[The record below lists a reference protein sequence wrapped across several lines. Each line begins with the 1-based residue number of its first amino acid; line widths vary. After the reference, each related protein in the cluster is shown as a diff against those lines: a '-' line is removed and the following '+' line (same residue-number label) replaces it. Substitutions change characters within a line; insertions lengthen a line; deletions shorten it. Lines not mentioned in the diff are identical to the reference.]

1 MGGPVGAVRGRAS
14 GRRTGGRFRPMA
26 EMNVIPMN
34 DVMLV
39 LLVVFMVSAPLMTA
53 GVPIDLPDSKA
64 KSITTEDNKPIELT
78 MDKDGNVYLSETQV
92 KRGALVTILKATI
105 ESSGNGEDQPRIYV
119 RADQSLDY
127 GKVMGLLGELNAAG
141 FNKVALITKQK

>member
-1 MGGPVGAVRGRAS
+1 MGCSTGGMRERAS

-53 GVPIDLPDSKA
+53 GVPVDLPDSQA
-64 KSITTEDNKPIELT
+64 KSITTEDNRPIELT
-78 MDKDGNVYLSETQV
+78 MDKDGNVYLAETRI
-92 KRGALVTILKATI
+92 KRGALITILKATI
-105 ESSGNGEDQPRIYV
+105 GSNVDKQQPRIYV

-141 FNKVALITKQK
+141 FNKVALITKKK

>member
-1 MGGPVGAVRGRAS
+1 MGGPVGAVKGRAG

-105 ESSGNGEDQPRIYV
+105 ESNGTGDQPRIYV
-119 RADQSLDY
+119 RADQALDY
-127 GKVMGLLGELNAAG
+127 GKVMGLLGELNSAG

>member
-1 MGGPVGAVRGRAS
+1 MRGRAR
-14 GRRTGGRFRPMA
+14 GRRTGGRFRPIA

-39 LLVVFMVSAPLMTA
+39 LLVVFMVSAPLMTS

-92 KRGALVTILKATI
+92 KRGALITILKATL
-105 ESSGNGEDQPRIYV
+105 ESSSSSEQPRIYV

>member
-1 MGGPVGAVRGRAS
+1 
-14 GRRTGGRFRPMA
+14 MA

-78 MDKDGNVYLSETQV
+78 MDKEGNVYLGETKV
-92 KRGALVTILKATI
+92 LRGALVPHLKANL
-105 ESSGNGEDQPRIYV
+105 ESYPDGEQPRIYV
-119 RADQSLDY
+119 RADQALDY
-127 GKVMGLLGELNAAG
+127 GKVMTLLGELNSAG
-141 FNKVALITKQK
+141 FNKVALITKKK

>member
-1 MGGPVGAVRGRAS
+1 MAGFGGSIKGRAS

-53 GVPIDLPDSKA
+53 GVRIDLPDSKA
-64 KSITTEDNKPIELT
+64 KSITAEDNRPIELT
-78 MDKDGNVYLSETQV
+78 MDMEGNVYLGETQV
-92 KRGALVTILKATI
+92 KRGALITILRATL
-105 ESSGNGEDQPRIYV
+105 ESNNSDDQPRIYV
-119 RADQSLDY
+119 RADQALDY
-127 GKVMGLLGELNAAG
+127 GKVMALLGELNASG
-141 FNKVALITKQK
+141 FNKVALITKKK

>member
-1 MGGPVGAVRGRAS
+1 MGASTGRMSSRAG
-14 GRRTGGRFRPMA
+14 GRRTSSRFRPMA

-53 GVPIDLPDSKA
+53 GVPIDLPDSNA
-64 KSITTEDNKPIELT
+64 KSITIEDNKPIELT
-78 MDKDGNVYLSETQV
+78 MDKDGVIYLAETQV

-105 ESSGNGEDQPRIYV
+105 ESNAGEQPRIYV
-119 RADQSLDY
+119 RADQDLDY
-127 GKVMGLLGELNAAG
+127 GKVMGLLGELNGAG

>member
-1 MGGPVGAVRGRAS
+1 MAGASGGMRDRAG

-64 KSITTEDNKPIELT
+64 KSITTEDNKPVELT
-78 MDKDGNVYLSETQV
+78 MDKDGNVYLAETQV
-92 KRGALVTILKATI
+92 KRGALVTILKATL
-105 ESSGNGEDQPRIYV
+105 ESNSSGEQPRIYV
-119 RADQSLDY
+119 RADQALDY
-127 GKVMGLLGELNAAG
+127 GKVMGLLGELNGAG

>member
-1 MGGPVGAVRGRAS
+1 MAGFGGSMKGRARGRK
-14 GRRTGGRFRPMA
+14 TGGRFRPMA

-53 GVPIDLPDSKA
+53 GVPVDLPDSKA
-64 KSITTEDNKPIELT
+64 KSITVEDNKPIELT
-78 MDKDGNVYLSETQV
+78 MDKEGNIYLAETKI
-92 KRGALVTILKATI
+92 KRGALVPILRATL
-105 ESSGNGEDQPRIYV
+105 ESNGEQDKNPRIYV

-127 GKVMGLLGELNAAG
+127 GRVMTVLGDLNAAG
-141 FNKVALITKQK
+141 FNKVALITKRK

>member
-1 MGGPVGAVRGRAS
+1 MGGSTGGFRSRAS
-14 GRRTGGRFRPMA
+14 GRKTGGRFRPMA

-53 GVPIDLPDSKA
+53 GVPIDLPDSRA
-64 KSITTEDNKPIELT
+64 KSITTEDNKPVELT

-105 ESSGNGEDQPRIYV
+105 ESNAGEQPRIYV
-119 RADQSLDY
+119 RADQALDY

>member
-1 MGGPVGAVRGRAS
+1 MGSSTGGMRDRAS

-39 LLVVFMVSAPLMTA
+39 LLVVFMVSAPLMTS
-53 GVPIDLPDSKA
+53 GVPIDLPDSRA
-64 KSITTEDNKPIELT
+64 KSITTEDNKPVELT
-78 MDKDGNVYLSETQV
+78 MDKDGNVYLAETQV

-105 ESSGNGEDQPRIYV
+105 DSNAGEQPRIYV
-119 RADQSLDY
+119 RADQALDY
-127 GKVMGLLGELNAAG
+127 GKVMGLLGELNGAG
-141 FNKVALITKQK
+141 FNKVALITQKK

>member
-1 MGGPVGAVRGRAS
+1 MGGSAGGMRERAS

-39 LLVVFMVSAPLMTA
+39 LLVVFMVSAPLMTS
-53 GVPIDLPDSKA
+53 GVPIDLPDSRA
-64 KSITTEDNKPIELT
+64 KSITSEDNKPIELT
-78 MDKDGNVYLSETQV
+78 LDKEGRVYLAETQV

-105 ESSGNGEDQPRIYV
+105 DSAAGDQPRIYV
-119 RADQSLDY
+119 RADQALDY
-127 GKVMGLLGELNAAG
+127 GKVMNLLGELNGAG
-141 FNKVALITKQK
+141 FNKVALITKKK